1 MEGNGDPPI
10 CTLCPSLRLH
20 SLQMQKVIIPR
31 EIQEISRVLFGN
43 LPTASLAKS
52 GLKPYNRRPLAT
64 PMELTNPRSIHEILK
79 APLQFPTDDL
89 ILNGY
94 TPYQWM
100 RYSEKISD
108 PFAKKQAGQL
118 VDEEEQFYY
127 RPPVREWPGDE
138 RVQNGPSRLL
148 GEEGS
153 EKAIPGQ
160 GTSKEGRGKEKRV
173 VLFIYGVC
181 LLFVYVVE
189 MGDT

>member
-1 MEGNGDPPI
+1 
-10 CTLCPSLRLH
+10 
-20 SLQMQKVIIPR
+20 MQKVIIPR

-43 LPTASLAKS
+43 LPTTSLAKS

-127 RPPVREWPGDE
+127 RFAKTRRYVNGQVTSAYKTDQADYWEKFANPYRAAELGYVDE
-138 RVQNGPSRLL
+138 IIEPSITRSRLIRSFEL
-148 GEEGS
+148 LANKRQS
-153 EKAIPGQ
+153 NPPKKHSNIP
-160 GTSKEGRGKEKRV
+160 
-173 VLFIYGVC
+173 L
-181 LLFVYVVE
+181 
-189 MGDT
+189 

>member
-43 LPTASLAKS
+43 LPTTSLAKS

-108 PFAKKQAGQL
+108 PFAKKLAGQL

-127 RPPVREWPGDE
+127 RFAKTRRYVNGQVTSAYKTDQADYWEKKARRKRFQGKGPPKK
-138 RVQNGPSRLL
+138 
-148 GEEGS
+148 GE
-153 EKAIPGQ
+153 
-160 GTSKEGRGKEKRV
+160 GKRK
-173 VLFIYGVC
+173 G
-181 LLFVYVVE
+181 
-189 MGDT
+189 